1 MTEMFRNTNEWFK
14 SLIEDMAYQRGLEI
28 TKGIEATVLI
38 MLWLMTPWLGLYGVI
53 NRLVCVLNGRF

>member
-1 MTEMFRNTNEWFK
+1 MTEMFKNTNEWFK

>member
-1 MTEMFRNTNEWFK
+1 MTEMLRNTNEWFK

-28 TKGIEATVLI
+28 TKGIETTVLI